1 MAKHAYLIMV
11 HNHAGLVNELLTLLD
26 DSRNDIFLHVDLKA
40 DDNYVAS
47 LKRNLRFSSIYFSK
61 RVRVSWGGFSQIRA
75 EISLLKQATDTGHY
89 DYYHLISGADLPIKS
104 QNQIH
109 QFFESIQGLELV
121 QFQQPQ
127 IDKQKLDRVQRYF
140 LFQEHDIR
148 HSYFLSLIQRT
159 LAKGQRI
166 FKVDRTKKSGLTF
179 QMGSNW
185 FSITDDFARYILAK
199 YPHYEKYFRYTQ
211 CADELFIQTM
221 LINSPFR
228 KRLYHPE
235 FDDSTQGNMRFIVWV
250 NHAPRDLVIEDFE
263 SLKNTQLLFARKF
276 NPDTDNQII
285 QKVATELA
293 K

>member
-11 HNHAGLVNELLTLLD
+11 HNHAALVNELLTLLD

-40 DDNYVAS
+40 NDDFVAA
-47 LKRNLRFSSIYFSK
+47 LNRNLRFSSIYFSN
-61 RVRVSWGGFSQIRA
+61 RVRVSWGGFSQIQA
-75 EISLLKQATDTGHY
+75 EMSLLKQATDTDHY

-140 LFQEHDIR
+140 PFQEHDIR

-159 LAKGQRI
+159 LAKVQRI
-166 FKVDRTKKSGLTF
+166 LNVDRTKNSGVKF

-185 FSITDDFARYILAK
+185 FSITDDFARYILAQF
-199 YPHYEKYFRYTQ
+199 PRYEKYFQYTQ
-211 CADELFIQTM
+211 CADELFVQTM

-228 KRLYHPE
+228 KRLYHPK
-235 FDDSTQGNMRFIVWV
+235 FDDSTYGNMRFIVWV
-250 NHAPRDLVIEDFE
+250 NHAPRDLVIDDFE
-263 SLKNTQLLFARKF
+263 SLKSSPLLFAWKF

-285 QKVATELA
+285 GKVANELA